1 MSIFSY
7 NPEWWVLLFNPIYS
21 WGGGLKQELGRE
33 KVCYTMQSTE
43 LLNSIATHSILGD
56 SVAIN
61 RSQKKRWMT
70 SLSHLLFFMADS
82 RLAAERGLTRAHSFS
97 FILSESSRLGIGSR
111 KKTHHHLPYESR
123 SGSMCTITDTHSH
136 THTHTQIT
144 YIQTQHALTHSHICI
159 NNIHAEI
166 ELLSLHIDDS
176 TGMEGSNRH
185 SLPIKCQTQLYSWRK
200 LTAAATALIGKSLP
214 LPQFSTCYIN
224 TKM

>member
-1 MSIFSY
+1 
-7 NPEWWVLLFNPIYS
+7 
-21 WGGGLKQELGRE
+21 
-33 KVCYTMQSTE
+33 MQSTE

-136 THTHTQIT
+136 THTHTNHIYT
-144 YIQTQHALTHSHICI
+144 DPARTH
-159 NNIHAEI
+159 
-166 ELLSLHIDDS
+166 
-176 TGMEGSNRH
+176 T
-185 SLPIKCQTQLYSWRK
+185 LPHMHQ
-200 LTAAATALIGKSLP
+200 
-214 LPQFSTCYIN
+214 
-224 TKM
+224 